1 MLTMPLETLI
11 RSPNLSVVMA
21 VISLVHYKPHL
32 HQFVR
37 RSWAGRNPGVIL
49 VFCIVF
55 IIAVGLITLFLYRR
69 VIRKKA
75 EKEAFTG

>member
-1 MLTMPLETLI
+1 MAAVSLI
-11 RSPNLSVVMA
+11 HPR
-21 VISLVHYKPHL
+21 PHL

-55 IIAVGLITLFLYRR
+55 IVAVGLATLFLYRR
-69 VIRKKA
+69 MMRKKA